1 MNLLTLL
8 GVQNALLIIYASN
21 DVYMF
26 KLITMLLGLVCVPF
40 CLASDELPQRYGPFF
55 YSNSVDTALFLFGE
69 IEPKNDLHFRKAL
82 REHPEITTLVLN
94 SPGGD
99 VWEGLR
105 LASIV
110 IDKKL
115 STYVPKVGLSGNGSC
130 ASACSYI
137 FLSGVQRR
145 ADGEL
150 GVHQFYSG
158 QSEKMTK
165 IGDAQGSAQFIVSE
179 IMQTLSG
186 SNVPQF
192 VFSKMFEHSRMYY
205 FDQNELEEIEIDGPN
220 LNSDFRRKTNNF
232 INFLSR
238 QIAAARKPA
247 NQETIKPKKVIP
259 QPMPQPKVKPAPK
272 SRCVSAK
279 SCSDSELCGKATVI
293 SFGSKV
299 WLNNLFSREA
309 KRRNLSCGV
318 VKTIKRQQNCNT
330 NVKLCNVT
338 NLCNAGTTFSLG
350 KKVWA
355 NNKYATE
362 AKRRKLNCGIVEE
375 NAQSKP
381 NVVPQKSLTHLS
393 GEQLYQRLIAKIKKT
408 PANLVGSRSNSR
420 SFSKNTILNDVILS
434 LQDHYKHRG
443 SVNFWS
449 VYGGHFAK
457 NGFVTPYCRKGN
469 RLIRTCGNSD
479 AWVRLRFT
487 IEERVAA
494 AKMAKKVANRTSP
507 LAYLYEDGIGV
518 QKDILKAYDLHMQEK
533 RLGSDYYWT
542 DANKLIQ
549 RELNSRGAN
558 LKVDGDFG
566 PASCRALKKIIGN
579 TSCKG
584 RVVNRE
590 NVIKLVNRR

>member
-1 MNLLTLL
+1 
-8 GVQNALLIIYASN
+8 
-21 DVYMF
+21 
-26 KLITMLLGLVCVPF
+26 MLLGLVCVPF
-40 CLASDELPQRYGPFF
+40 WLVADELPKRYGPFF
-55 YSNSVDTALFLFGE
+55 YSDSVDTALFLFGE

-137 FLSGVQRR
+137 FLSGKQRR

-238 QIAAARKPA
+238 QIATARKPA
-247 NQETIKPKKVIP
+247 NQETFKPKKVIP
-259 QPMPQPKVKPAPK
+259 QPKPQPKVKPVPK
-272 SRCVSAK
+272 SRCISAQ
-279 SCSDSELCGKATVI
+279 SCSDSELCGKATGI

-318 VKTIKRQQNCNT
+318 VKTIKRQQNCHT
-330 NVKLCNVT
+330 NVKLCNDT
-338 NLCNAGTTFSLG
+338 NLCSAGTTFSLG
-350 KKVWA
+350 KKVWTG
-355 NNKYATE
+355 NKYATE

-375 NAQSKP
+375 TTQLKP
-381 NVVPQKSLTHLS
+381 EVSTQKSLTNLS
-393 GEQLYQRLIAKIKKT
+393 SEQLYQRLIQKISNT
-408 PANLVGSRSNSR
+408 PANLIGSRSS
-420 SFSKNTILNDVILS
+420 SKSMPKSTILTEVIFRLE
-434 LQDHYKHRG
+434 DHYQHRG

-449 VYGGHFAK
+449 VYGDYFAK
-457 NGFVTPYCRKGN
+457 NDFINPYCSEKDDHLTRI
-469 RLIRTCGNSD
+469 IRTCGNSD
-479 AWVRLRFT
+479 AWVKLRLT

-494 AKMAKKVANRTSP
+494 AQMAKKVANRTSP
-507 LAYLYEDGIGV
+507 LAFIYEDGIGV
-518 QKDILKAYDLHMQEK
+518 KKDILKAYDLHMQDK
-533 RLGSDYYWT
+533 RSGSEYYWT
-542 DANKLIQ
+542 NANRLIQ
-549 RELNSRGAN
+549 RELNKRGAN
-558 LKVDGDFG
+558 LTVDGDFG
-566 PASCRALKKIIGN
+566 PASCRALEKIIGN
-579 TSCKG
+579 TTCNG
-584 RVVNRE
+584 RVVSRQ
-590 NVIKLVNRR
+590 NVIKLLQR